1 MADRYVVVGLARSRC
16 RWFGELARWA
26 TAGVAPI
33 EFVKCLTSDEVRA
46 VIGAGRP
53 VSALLVDAGLTRLDR
68 DLVEAAADAGAPTI
82 LVGPSAA
89 QDWEALGC
97 TSALDADFSRDQL
110 VETLDRWARRVD
122 RSTARPPRR
131 IDLQGPVP
139 RAPLV
144 GVTGAGGTGASVVAM
159 ALAQAAAEEGTDT
172 VLVDGCRRADLAMY
186 HDIGDVLPGL
196 PELVDVHRTDDA
208 DPDLVRSV
216 EFPVAQRGYR
226 ILLGIRRARDWAGLR
241 PRAIDAAI
249 DGLRRTHGMV
259 VIDHDPDLEREVDTG
274 SVDVEDRH
282 AVALHT
288 AARADAVVVVVE
300 PGLKGLHDAVRII
313 DDLCRV
319 GVAADAI
326 LPVLN
331 RAPRSAPARAQLA
344 RALRALT
351 VERTDG
357 AARVAAPVFVPHHR
371 SLEGCHRTAAALP
384 ASLTRVVWSG
394 VSGRLARPAARTTAG
409 GPESVRP
416 GDLGTRIDLTPQI
429 RGDVA

>member
-33 EFVKCLTSDEVRA
+33 EFVKCLTPDEVRA

-68 DLVEAAADAGAPTI
+68 DLVDAATDAGAPTI
-82 LVGPSAA
+82 LVGPTAA

-97 TSALDADFSRDQL
+97 IQTLDADFSRDQL

-122 RSTARPPRR
+122 RSAERPSRR
-131 IDLQGPVP
+131 IDLQGPVL

-144 GVTGAGGTGASVVAM
+144 GVTGAGGAGTSVIAM
-159 ALAQAAAEEGTDT
+159 ALAQAAGEDGTDV

-196 PELVDVHRTDDA
+196 PELVDIHRTEDA
-208 DPDLVRSV
+208 DPDQVRSV
-216 EFPVAQRGYR
+216 EFPVDGRGYR
-226 ILLGIRRARDWAGLR
+226 VLLGIRRPRDWAGLR

-249 DGLRRTHGMV
+249 DGLRRTHDMV
-259 VIDHDPDLEREVDTG
+259 VIDHDADLEREVDTG

-282 AVALHT
+282 AVALQT
-288 AARADAVVVVVE
+288 VTRAEAVVVVVE

-331 RAPRSAPARAQLA
+331 RAPRSAPSRAQLA
-344 RALRALT
+344 RALRSLT
-351 VERTDG
+351 IERTDG
-357 AARVAAPVFVPHHR
+357 ATRIAAPVFVPHHR
-371 SLEGCHRTAAALP
+371 SLEGCLRTASPLP
-384 ASLTRVVWSG
+384 SSLTRSVWTG
-394 VSGRLARPAARTTAG
+394 VRGRLARPVTRPSTG
-409 GPESVRP
+409 EPERVRP
-416 GDLGTRIDLTPQI
+416 GDLGTHVDLAPQI